1 MVNKMGLFI
10 DVAYDSLIK
19 KDEELC
25 GDRVDI
31 IRLEDSTIIVLADGL
46 GSGVKANILASLT
59 AKIASTMLKE
69 GADIYETVD
78 TIVNTLPVCKVRN
91 IAYCTF
97 TIMKIY
103 NDGRAYIAEYD
114 NPPFFLIG
122 SNENIE
128 MKKKESIIN
137 EKKVVESQFILQEG
151 DVLTVVSD
159 GCIHAGIGNILNLG
173 WSWDNVENYLTRNIQ
188 HRRSAKNIAKDLI
201 QVCWDLYG
209 GKPGDDT
216 TVVCVKARKP
226 EYIDLFTG
234 APEDKRN
241 DSYVI
246 KEFMSGTG
254 KKIICGGTTSNIAS
268 RELGRVLKVNLDFF
282 DKDVP
287 PTATMDGID
296 LVTEGV
302 LTLSKAIEK
311 LKNYQVSFEEQ
322 ESDCDLEGLDGA
334 SRLVKML
341 IEDCTHIN
349 LWVGK
354 AINPAHQNPNFP
366 INFSIKLK
374 LVDQLVECMRKL
386 GKYVNVN
393 YL

>member
-1 MVNKMGLFI
+1 MVSKMDLFI

-25 GDRVDI
+25 GDRVEI
-31 IRLEDSTIIVLADGL
+31 IRLEDSTIIVMADGL

-97 TIMKIY
+97 TLMKIY

-114 NPPFFLIG
+114 NPPFFLIRNNKG
-122 SNENIE
+122 IE
-128 MKKKESIIN
+128 MDKKESIIN
-137 EKKVVESQFILQEG
+137 EKKVVESQFTLQEG

-173 WSWDNVENYLTRNIQ
+173 WSWDNVQNYLIRNTQ
-188 HRRSAKNIAKDLI
+188 CRRSAKNIAKDLI

-226 EYIDLFTG
+226 EFIDLFTG
-234 APEDKRN
+234 PP
-241 DSYVI
+241 
-246 KEFMSGTG
+246 
-254 KKIICGGTTSNIAS
+254 
-268 RELGRVLKVNLDFF
+268 
-282 DKDVP
+282 KDE
-287 PTATMDGID
+287 A
-296 LVTEGV
+296 
-302 LTLSKAIEK
+302 K
-311 LKNYQVSFEEQ
+311 
-322 ESDCDLEGLDGA
+322 
-334 SRLVKML
+334 
-341 IEDCTHIN
+341 
-349 LWVGK
+349 
-354 AINPAHQNPNFP
+354 
-366 INFSIKLK
+366 
-374 LVDQLVECMRKL
+374 
-386 GKYVNVN
+386 
-393 YL
+393 

>member
-1 MVNKMGLFI
+1 MVSEMDLFI
-10 DVAYDSLIK
+10 DVAYNSLIK

-25 GDRVDI
+25 GDRVEI
-31 IRLEDSTIIVLADGL
+31 IRLEDSTIIVMADGL

-97 TIMKIY
+97 TLMKIY

-114 NPPFFLIG
+114 NPPFFLIRNG
-122 SNENIE
+122 DGIQIE
-128 MKKKESIIN
+128 KKESIIN
-137 EKKVVESQFILQEG
+137 GKKVVESEFKLQES

-159 GCIHAGIGNILNLG
+159 GCIHAGIGNVLNLG
-173 WSWDNVENYLTRNIQ
+173 WSWDNVENYLTRNTKC
-188 HRRSAKNIAKDLI
+188 RRSSKNISRDLV

-226 EYIDLFTG
+226 EIIDLFTG
-234 APEDKRN
+234 PPKDERN

-246 KEFMSGTG
+246 KEFMKGNG

-268 RELGRVLKVNLDFF
+268 RELGRKLKVNLDYF

-296 LVTEGV
+296 LITEGV
-302 LTLSKAIEK
+302 LTLSMAIEK
-311 LKNYQVSFEEQ
+311 LKNYEDSFAHQ
-322 ESDCDLEGLDGA
+322 DNFCDLEGKDGA
-334 SRLVKML
+334 NRLVKIL
-341 IEDCTHIN
+341 IEDCTHFN

-354 AINPAHQNPNFP
+354 AINPAHQNPDFP
-366 INFSIKLK
+366 IDLSAKLK
-374 LVDQLVECMRKL
+374 LVDQLVEYMKKL
-386 GKYVNVN
+386 GKHVNIN
-393 YL
+393 YI

>member
-1 MVNKMGLFI
+1 MVSKMGLFI
-10 DVAYDSLIK
+10 DVSYDNLIK

-31 IRLEDSTIIVLADGL
+31 IRLQDSTIIVLADGL

-97 TIMKIY
+97 TLIKIY

-114 NPPFFLIG
+114 NPPFFLIRG
-122 SNENIE
+122 NKGI
-128 MKKKESIIN
+128 KIDKKESIIN
-137 EKKVVESQFILQEG
+137 EKKVYESQFTMREG

-173 WSWDNVENYLTRNIQ
+173 WNWDNVQNYLIRNIQ
-188 HRRSAKNIAKDLI
+188 CRRSAKNIAKDLI

-216 TVVCVKARKP
+216 TALCIKARKP
-226 EYIDLFTG
+226 EFIDIFTG
-234 APEDKRN
+234 PPADADH

-246 KEFMSGTG
+246 KEFMKGTG

-268 RELGRVLKVNLDFF
+268 RELGRELKVNLDFF

-287 PTATMDGID
+287 PTATMEGID
-296 LVTEGV
+296 LVTEGI
-302 LTLSKAIEK
+302 LTLSKAVEK
-311 LKNYQVSFEEQ
+311 LKSYEANFSQQ
-322 ESDCDLEGLDGA
+322 ESSCDLEGLDGA

-354 AINPAHQNPNFP
+354 AINSAHQNPNFS
-366 INFSIKLK
+366 IDFSIKLK
-374 LVDQLVECMRKL
+374 IVDQLVECMEKL

-393 YL
+393 YF

>member
-1 MVNKMGLFI
+1 MVNKMELFI

-25 GDRVDI
+25 GDRVEI
-31 IRLEDSTIIVLADGL
+31 IRLEDSTIIVMADGL

-59 AKIASTMLKE
+59 SKIASTMLKE

-78 TIVNTLPVCKVRN
+78 TIVNTLPVCKVRE

-97 TIMKIY
+97 TLMKIY

-114 NPPFFLIG
+114 NPPFFLIRN
-122 SNENIE
+122 NEGTYVE
-128 MKKKESIIN
+128 KKESIIN
-137 EKKVVESQFILQEG
+137 EKKVVESQFILKEG
-151 DVLTVVSD
+151 DVITVVSD

-173 WSWDNVENYLTRNIQ
+173 WSWDNVQNYLTRNTQ
-188 HRRSAKNIAKDLI
+188 CRQSAKNIEKDLI

-226 EYIDLFTG
+226 AVIDLFTG
-234 APEDKRN
+234 PPQDERN

-246 KEFMSGTG
+246 KEFMSGPG
-254 KKIICGGTTSNIAS
+254 KKVICGGTTSNIVK
-268 RELGRVLKVNLDFF
+268 RELGRELKVNLDFY

-296 LVTEGV
+296 LITEGV
-302 LTLSKAIEK
+302 LTLSKALEK
-311 LKNYQVSFEEQ
+311 LSNYEAGFGAE
-322 ESDCDLEGLDGA
+322 DNYCDLEGLDGA

-341 IEDCTHIN
+341 IEDCTHFN

-366 INFSIKLK
+366 IDLSIKLK
-374 LVDQLVECMRKL
+374 LVNELVEHMKKL
-386 GKYVNVN
+386 GKHVNIN

>member
-1 MVNKMGLFI
+1 MVNNMSLFI

-25 GDRVDI
+25 GDRVEI
-31 IRLEDSTIIVLADGL
+31 IRLVDSTIIVLADGL

-97 TIMKIY
+97 TLMKIY
-103 NDGRAYIAEYD
+103 NDGRVYIAEYD
-114 NPPFFLIG
+114 NPPFFLLRNDA
-122 SNENIE
+122 SIE
-128 MKKKESIIN
+128 IDKKESIIN
-137 EKKVVESQFILQEG
+137 EKIVIESQFTMQEG

-173 WSWDNVENYLTRNIQ
+173 WSWDNVQNYLIRNTQ
-188 HRRSAKNIAKDLI
+188 CRRSAKNIAKDLI
-201 QVCWDLYG
+201 HVCWDLYG

-216 TVVCVKARKP
+216 TAVCIKARKP
-226 EYIDLFTG
+226 EFIDLFTG
-234 APEDKRN
+234 PPTDAACDA
-241 DSYVI
+241 YVI
-246 KEFMSGTG
+246 RDFMKGSG
-254 KKIICGGTTSNIAS
+254 KKIICGGTTSNIAM
-268 RELGRVLKVNLDFF
+268 RELKRELKVNLDFF

-311 LKNYQVSFEEQ
+311 LKSYEASFGENEC
-322 ESDCDLEGLDGA
+322 SCDLEGKDGA

-366 INFSIKLK
+366 IDFSIKLK
-374 LVDQLVECMRKL
+374 IVEQLVECMKKL

>member
-1 MVNKMGLFI
+1 MVSKMGLFI

-25 GDRVDI
+25 GDRVEI
-31 IRLEDSTIIVLADGL
+31 IRLEDSTIVVMADGL

-97 TIMKIY
+97 TLMKIY
-103 NDGRAYIAEYD
+103 NDGRTYIAEYD
-114 NPPFFLIG
+114 NPPFFLIS
-122 SNENIE
+122 SNKNIQVD
-128 MKKKESIIN
+128 KKESIIN

-173 WSWDNVENYLTRNIQ
+173 WSWNNVQNYLTRNIQ
-188 HRRSAKNIAKDLI
+188 CRRSAKNIAKDLI

-209 GKPGDDT
+209 GRPGDDT

-226 EYIDLFTG
+226 ECIDLFTG
-234 APEDKRN
+234 PPKNEAN

-246 KEFMSGTG
+246 KEFMKGSG
-254 KKIICGGTTSNIAS
+254 KKVICGGTTSNIAR
-268 RELGRVLKVNLDFF
+268 RELGRELKVNLDFY

-311 LKNYQVSFEEQ
+311 LSNYEASFHKQ
-322 ESDCDLEGLDGA
+322 ECSCDLEGLDGA

-341 IEDCTHIN
+341 IEDCTHFN

-366 INFSIKLK
+366 VDLSIKLK
-374 LVDQLVECMRKL
+374 IVDQLVEYMRRL

-393 YL
+393 YI

>member
-1 MVNKMGLFI
+1 VSKMDLFI

-19 KDEELC
+19 KNEELC

-46 GSGVKANILASLT
+46 GSGVKASILATLT

-78 TIVNTLPVCKVRN
+78 TIVNTLPVCKVRE

-114 NPPFFLIG
+114 NPPFFLIRNNKG
-122 SNENIE
+122 IE
-128 MKKKESIIN
+128 VEKKESIIN
-137 EKKVVESQFILQEG
+137 EKKVVESQFTLHEG

-173 WSWDNVENYLTRNIQ
+173 WSWENVQNYLIRNAQ
-188 HRRSAKNIAKDLI
+188 CRRSAKNIEKDLI

-209 GKPGDDT
+209 GQPGDDT
-216 TVVCVKARKP
+216 TVVCVKVRKP
-226 EYIDLFTG
+226 EVVDLFTG
-234 APEDKRN
+234 PPKDERN
-241 DSYVI
+241 DSYII
-246 KEFMSGTG
+246 KEFMSGIG

-268 RELGRVLKVNLDFF
+268 RELGRELKVNLDFY

-287 PTATMDGID
+287 PTATIEGID

-302 LTLSKAIEK
+302 LTLSKAVEK
-311 LKNYQVSFEEQ
+311 LSNYETNFAAQNSY
-322 ESDCDLEGLDGA
+322 CDLEGKDGA

-341 IEDCTHIN
+341 IEDCTHFN

-354 AINPAHQNPNFP
+354 AINPAHQNLDFDVDL
-366 INFSIKLK
+366 SIKLE
-374 LVDQLVECMRKL
+374 LVEQIAGYMKKS
-386 GKYVNVN
+386 GKHVNIN
-393 YL
+393 YI

>member
-1 MVNKMGLFI
+1 MVSKMGLFI
-10 DVAYDSLIK
+10 DVSYDNLIK

-31 IRLEDSTIIVLADGL
+31 IRLKDSTIIVLADGL

-69 GADIYETVD
+69 GADLYETVD
-78 TIVNTLPVCKVRN
+78 TIVNTLPVCKVRD

-97 TIMKIY
+97 TLIKIY

-114 NPPFFLIG
+114 NPPFFLIRG
-122 SNENIE
+122 NKGIKIDKTEN
-128 MKKKESIIN
+128 IIN
-137 EKKVVESQFILQEG
+137 EKKVYESKFTMREG

-173 WSWDNVENYLTRNIQ
+173 WNWDNVQNYLVRNIQ
-188 HRRSAKNIAKDLI
+188 CRRSAKNIAKDLI

-216 TVVCVKARKP
+216 TALCIKARKP
-226 EYIDLFTG
+226 EYIDIFTG
-234 APEDKRN
+234 PPADAGY

-246 KEFMSGTG
+246 KEFMKGTG

-268 RELGRVLKVNLDFF
+268 RELGRELKVNLDFF

-287 PTATMDGID
+287 PTASLEGID
-296 LVTEGV
+296 LVTEGI
-302 LTLSKAIEK
+302 LTLSKSIEK
-311 LKNYQVSFEEQ
+311 LKNYEANFSQR
-322 ESDCDLEGLDGA
+322 ESSCDLEGLDGA

-354 AINPAHQNPNFP
+354 AINSAHQNPNFS
-366 INFSIKLK
+366 IDFSIKLK
-374 LVDQLVECMRKL
+374 IVDQLVECMEKL

-393 YL
+393 YY

>member
-10 DVAYDSLIK
+10 DVAYDNLIK

-25 GDRVDI
+25 GDRVEV

-97 TIMKIY
+97 TLIKVY
-103 NDGRAYIAEYD
+103 NDGRTYIAEYD
-114 NPPFFLIG
+114 NPPFFLIRNNKG
-122 SNENIE
+122 VEID
-128 MKKKESIIN
+128 KKESIIN
-137 EKKVVESQFILQEG
+137 EKKVVESQFTLQEG

-173 WSWDNVENYLTRNIQ
+173 WSWDNVQNYLIRNTQ
-188 HRRSAKNIAKDLI
+188 YRRSSKNIAKDLI

-216 TVVCVKARKP
+216 TALCIKARKP
-226 EYIDLFTG
+226 EFIDLFTG
-234 APEDKRN
+234 PPKDERN
-241 DSYVI
+241 DSSII
-246 KEFMSGTG
+246 KEFMKGSG
-254 KKIICGGTTSNIAS
+254 KKIICGGTASNIAS
-268 RELGRVLKVNLDFF
+268 RELGREIKVDLAFY

-287 PTATMDGID
+287 PTATMEGID

-302 LTLSKAIEK
+302 LTLSKALEK
-311 LKNYQVSFEEQ
+311 LGNYEAGFLQQ
-322 ESDCDLEGLDGA
+322 EYSCDLEGLDGA

-341 IEDCTHIN
+341 IEDCTHFN
-349 LWVGK
+349 LWIGK

-366 INFSIKLK
+366 VDLSIKLK
-374 LVDQLVECMRKL
+374 LVDRLVEYMKKL
-386 GKYVNVN
+386 GKYVTIN